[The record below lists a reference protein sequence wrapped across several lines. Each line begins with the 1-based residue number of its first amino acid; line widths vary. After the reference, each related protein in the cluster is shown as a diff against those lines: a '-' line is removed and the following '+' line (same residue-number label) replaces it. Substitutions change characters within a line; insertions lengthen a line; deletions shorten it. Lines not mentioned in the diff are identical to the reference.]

1 MFKLFKI
8 HFVIMLCLFS
18 LVIKAQDPKV
28 NEKKL
33 IQFSGIVV
41 TGDSLDPVPFANV
54 VIKGTKKGAVSDY
67 SGFFSFVAEVG
78 DVIEFSALGYKPAIY
93 KVPDSLKLSRY
104 SWIQVL
110 NTDTIYMS
118 ETVIM
123 PWPTVDQFKK
133 TFVTSAIPNDD
144 MQRAQKNLDLAEMKE
159 RAMNIPMDG
168 SMNFKNLVD
177 QHVYQNYYKGQYMPN
192 NLLNPIAWVQ
202 FIKAWKEGKFKRDK
216 K

>member
-1 MFKLFKI
+1 MFKLIKI